1 MDNEKLF
8 YYLPS
13 KELFTHPLTD
23 DGQTMYDLLLQLE
36 YASCVE
42 ISQMSLK
49 ITLCLLG
56 ARKLEHFA
64 VKIHAD
70 DFIVVLFVVLK
81 LFA

>member
-1 MDNEKLF
+1 MHDEKIF
-8 YYLPS
+8 YYLPP

-23 DGQTMYDLLLQLE
+23 DGQAMYDLLLQLE

-49 ITLCLLG
+49 VSFCLLG

-64 VKIHAD
+64 VEIHAD
-70 DFIVVLFVVLK
+70 DFIVVLFAVL
-81 LFA
+81 